1 MTPAEVSAAV
11 SRSDQVLRHAEQLF
25 VKGSN
30 WVAFY
35 REILGVRGLVR
46 RYFPTPEA
54 LAEFE
59 QTPAYVEVQRML
71 GRLRARGDAMCRA
84 EPVHTITVRLPA
96 SLHEALKSEAYQRQT
111 TMNKLC
117 ISKLLQSIDEELVPK
132 Q

>member
-11 SRSDQVLRHAEQLF
+11 TRSDQVLRYAEQLF
-25 VKGSN
+25 AKGPN

-46 RYFPTPEA
+46 RCFPTPQA

-59 QTPAYVEVQRML
+59 QTPAYAEVQRML
-71 GRLRARGDAMCRA
+71 SRLRTNGDAMCWA
-84 EPVHTITVRLPA
+84 EPVHSITVRLPA
-96 SLHEALKSEAYQRQT
+96 SLHEALKSEARQRET

-132 Q
+132 H